1 MVKTMLRH
9 TVVFSG
15 FLFTAFILNLN
26 FDLPAAHAQE
36 WVKSMFSV
44 TKHDF
49 GNVPRGAKSEFRF
62 VLENKYEEDVHIAD
76 VRTSCKC
83 TIPKCEDRTLKTYE
97 KGEITCEFNTSA
109 FVGPRSAV
117 VTVVFDKPFYG
128 EMQLMVAGNIR
139 SDIVTEPGQ
148 IQFGEVPKGEERST
162 SVQITYA
169 GDTNWEIKDVQSE
182 NQDLSVRLNRL
193 PTSPGRVGYEMEV
206 MLKPSA
212 KPGNFNNEIVI
223 VTNDSKFNLV
233 TVPVRGSVMPPVVM
247 PESIELGTIR
257 NTGPLAKRMF
267 IKGKE
272 PFEIVKIE
280 CADPRF
286 SFKSPEGARPAHIIP
301 FEFDASK
308 GKPGAFKTKVIVQT
322 SIKSEGTAQTLVS
335 GNVAE

>member
-1 MVKTMLRH
+1 MVKTMSRH
-9 TVVFSG
+9 TAIFSVAV
-15 FLFTAFILNLN
+15 FTAFVLNLG
-26 FDLPAAHAQE
+26 FDIPAACAQE
-36 WVKSMFSV
+36 WVKSMFEV

-83 TIPKCEDRTLKTYE
+83 TIPRCEDRTLKTYE

-117 VTVVFDKPFYG
+117 VTVVFDKPYYG
-128 EMQLMVAGNIR
+128 EMQLLVSGNIR

-162 SVQITYA
+162 SVNITYA
-169 GDTNWEIKDVQSE
+169 GDSNWEIRDVQSA
-182 NQDLSVRLNRL
+182 NQNLSVRLNRL
-193 PTSPGRVGYEMEV
+193 PTSPGRVSYEMQV
-206 MLKPSA
+206 MLKSTA
-212 KPGNFNNEIVI
+212 EPGTFNNEIVI
-223 VTNDSKFNLV
+223 VTNDSRFNLV
-233 TVPVRGSVMPPVVM
+233 TVPVRGTVMPPVVM

-257 NTGPLAKRMF
+257 TAGPLAKRMF
-267 IKGKE
+267 IKGNK

-280 CADPRF
+280 CVDPRF
-286 SFKSPEGARPAHIIP
+286 SFNPPKGARSAHIIP

-308 GKPGAFKTKVIVQT
+308 GSPGAFKTKVTVQT
-322 SIKSEGTAQTLVS
+322 SIKGEGTAQTSVS
-335 GNVAE
+335 GNVAG